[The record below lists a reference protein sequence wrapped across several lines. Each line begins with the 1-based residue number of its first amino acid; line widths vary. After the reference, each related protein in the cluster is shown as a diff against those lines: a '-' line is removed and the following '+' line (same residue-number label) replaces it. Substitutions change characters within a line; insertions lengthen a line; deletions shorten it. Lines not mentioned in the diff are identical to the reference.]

1 MELKN
6 EINASRY
13 NDMFR
18 FEVYNGWIKK
28 QISKP
33 LEDILSLLEKN
44 KTILEQTRDDIKKQI
59 NNTEKIELQAPLKLQ
74 LKRIK
79 MQLRDVQKHIPM
91 LEDSISK
98 LQ

>member
-6 EINASRY
+6 EITSSRY
-13 NDMFR
+13 SDMFQ

-44 KTILEQTRDDIKKQI
+44 RGILEQSYNNILQQIKE
-59 NNTEKIELQAPLKLQ
+59 TEKVELQAPLKLQ
-74 LKRIK
+74 NKRVK
-79 MQLRDVQKHIPM
+79 MQLKELEKYIPM
-91 LEDSISK
+91 IQESISK
-98 LQ
+98 LR